1 MSDVTLTVSNDAP
14 VVEFSVMSGTEN
26 VQFSV
31 QQAPDVVQVVVGP
44 QIGLQGPVG
53 PAGAQ
58 GIQGPAGPAGPQNLV
73 VAATQPTF
81 GTGQAG
87 LWVQTGL
94 GVDGSGFTLWIEDGQ

>member
-14 VVEFSVMSGTEN
+14 VVEFSIMSGTEN

-31 QQAPDVVQVVVGP
+31 QQAPDVVQVVVGS
-44 QIGLQGPVG
+44 QIGLQGPIG
-53 PAGAQ
+53 PAGV
-58 GIQGPAGPAGPQNLV
+58 QGPTGPAGPQNLV

-81 GTGQAG
+81 GTGQTG

-94 GVDGSGFTLWIEDGQ
+94 GVDGAGFTLWIEDGQ